1 MSKKKNKSDFKA
13 KSMAEMQ
20 ERRVLEVEIS
30 PKELKWFGI
39 NIGTKTGDVG
49 KLFFFRQ
56 HLAKATTSRYKFTDT
71 DNDPGKTWQLMDEL
85 TSRKSDKSS
94 I

>member
-1 MSKKKNKSDFKA
+1 MLVVEILASA
-13 KSMAEMQ
+13 AEM
-20 ERRVLEVEIS
+20 V
-30 PKELKWFGI
+30 FI

-49 KLFFFRQ
+49 KFFFFRW

-71 DNDPGKTWQLMDEL
+71 DNDPGKTWQLIDEL